1 VGNSQNFTKVFF
13 YSFPVE
19 LLENIVF
26 LKKKNVLFLSSD
38 PALYMKEVKKNE
50 NEKCTSRESVIIPV
64 FKKADSLTGSLL
76 CGKNGC
82 SLSEMHQDEA
92 R

>member
-1 VGNSQNFTKVFF
+1 
-13 YSFPVE
+13 
-19 LLENIVF
+19 
-26 LKKKNVLFLSSD
+26 
-38 PALYMKEVKKNE
+38 MKEVKKNE